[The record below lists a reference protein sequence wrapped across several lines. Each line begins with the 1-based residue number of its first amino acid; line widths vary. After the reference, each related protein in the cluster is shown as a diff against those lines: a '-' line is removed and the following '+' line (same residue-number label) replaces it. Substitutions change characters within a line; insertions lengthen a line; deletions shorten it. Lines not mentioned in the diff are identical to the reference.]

1 MRLEICNLKKKY
13 EGKTVLDGVSFT
25 LEEGEGLCLMGASGC
40 GKTTLLRILMRLE
53 KPDEG
58 AVRGI
63 LNLKISAVF
72 QEDRLLDDLS
82 AVKNV
87 WLVCGSSEEA
97 IRHELSEIL
106 PAESLDQ
113 PVCQLSGGMR
123 RRVSLVRAA
132 MKKSDLSIMDEPFTG
147 LDGETKRA
155 VIEYMK
161 KKIKGKMFLFSTH
174 QEEDAQLFGTKILRL
189 ETEHSSVKK

>member
-63 LNLKISAVF
+63 LNL
-72 QEDRLLDDLS
+72 
-82 AVKNV
+82 
-87 WLVCGSSEEA
+87 
-97 IRHELSEIL
+97 
-106 PAESLDQ
+106 SL
-113 PVCQLSGGMR
+113 
-123 RRVSLVRAA
+123 
-132 MKKSDLSIMDEPFTG
+132 IH
-147 LDGETKRA
+147 
-155 VIEYMK
+155 I
-161 KKIKGKMFLFSTH
+161 
-174 QEEDAQLFGTKILRL
+174 
-189 ETEHSSVKK
+189 